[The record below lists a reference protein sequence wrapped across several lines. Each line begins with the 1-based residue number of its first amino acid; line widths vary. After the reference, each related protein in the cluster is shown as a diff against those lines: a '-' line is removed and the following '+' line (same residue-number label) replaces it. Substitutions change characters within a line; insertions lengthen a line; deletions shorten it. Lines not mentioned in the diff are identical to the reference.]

1 MNFNEQ
7 LAVDFQRYVVAFK
20 ELKNENEDYQVQLE
34 KLHDQTQSTQN
45 ILQTSE
51 QRGESDE
58 TFDQVLNQL
67 NMELAEADEESR
79 LLEQQLG
86 IMEDKYA
93 DILMAKEED
102 KRNHEEAKEKIEEGK
117 KFELEILI
125 QEVEDFK
132 MQLQNSSS
140 EITSLQLDLVSKENQ
155 YIRIQKDIQKFE
167 ESCLSLE
174 SVKSDLETKI
184 SNFKQTCQEA
194 FKELKNENEDYQVQ
208 LEKLHD
214 QTQSTQNI
222 LQTSEQRGES
232 DETFDQVLN
241 QLNMELAEADGK

>member
-51 QRGESDE
+51 QRGESEE

-132 MQLQNSSS
+132 MQLQNFSS
-140 EITSLQLDLVSKENQ
+140 EITSLQLDLVSKENK
-155 YIRIQKDIQKFE
+155 YIRIQKDLQKFE

-184 SNFKQTCQEA
+184 SNFKQTCQEDLSRV
-194 FKELKNENEDYQVQ
+194 ERQQQLKLIDLDRIYHQ
-208 LEKLHD
+208 L
-214 QTQSTQNI
+214 QTQLYNMRKNSFN
-222 LQTSEQRGES
+222 TSI
-232 DETFDQVLN
+232 
-241 QLNMELAEADGK
+241 